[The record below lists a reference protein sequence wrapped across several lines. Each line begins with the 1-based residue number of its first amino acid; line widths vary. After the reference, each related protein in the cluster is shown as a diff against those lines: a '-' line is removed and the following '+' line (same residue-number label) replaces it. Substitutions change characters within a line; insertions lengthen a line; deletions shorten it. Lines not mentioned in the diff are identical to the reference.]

1 MRGAE
6 LFSSPEDELPRLWQ
20 KPAYEVLLETLKKLR
35 VEPRVWS
42 LQDSRADILKE
53 QAATAY
59 DRREVVA
66 FLSSII
72 KSGLPW
78 LDSDDEREVI
88 WEEASKRMSERCGR
102 TAMGEITRRWP
113 FEDHGHGAFSLVIR
127 EPPLTGDS
135 LGLKTWG
142 SSYALARLL
151 RQFADGPLAHLF
163 VPGVLSAPHEVLELG
178 SGTGLLGLAAACVWK
193 TSVMLT
199 DLPTIIPNL
208 AHNVSLNREV
218 VGRLGG
224 KAEAAPLT
232 WGGSREDVDPMFW
245 EPNRFQLIIV
255 ADPLYD
261 DDHPTLLAGAID
273 EQLALGADARVLA
286 MVPQRD
292 EITRGLLS
300 SLREELGRRPRP
312 LLCLE
317 EGVVD
322 GQDDW
327 GDEHGGD
334 DDDGMRNVGF
344 WWGIFGRA
352 PSSC

>member
-1 MRGAE
+1 MKGVE
-6 LFSSPEDELPRLWQ
+6 LLSPEDDLPRLWQ
-20 KPAYEVLLETLKKLR
+20 KPTYEVLLGTLQKLR
-35 VEPRVWS
+35 VEPRVWD

-53 QAATAY
+53 QAAAAAY

-88 WEEASKRMSERCGR
+88 WEEASKRMAERCGR

-151 RQFADGPLAHLF
+151 HQFADGPLAHLF
-163 VPGVLSAPHEVLELG
+163 APGALSGPHEVLELG

-193 TSVMLT
+193 TSVVLT

-224 KAEAAPLT
+224 RAEAAPLT
-232 WGGSREDVDPMFW
+232 WGGAREDIDPMFW

-261 DDHPTLLAGAID
+261 DDHPALLAGTID

-286 MVPQRD
+286 MVPRRD

-300 SLREELGRRPRP
+300 SLREELGRRSRP
-312 LLCLE
+312 LVCLE
-317 EGVVD
+317 ESVVG

-327 GDEHGGD
+327 GDEH
-334 DDDGMRNVGF
+334 DDGMRHVDF

-352 PSSC
+352 PLNC